1 MYTPLLIKVY
11 SFVANLEC
19 YFCQT
24 DKAIVVLFSFKFVGH
39 LCDFPMFAMGDLQRY
54 LGTVT
59 EEETLNILLEFV
71 PGGSISSLFS
81 SSQQ

>member
-1 MYTPLLIKVY
+1 MDQKNP
-11 SFVANLEC
+11 
-19 YFCQT
+19 
-24 DKAIVVLFSFKFVGH
+24 IVLTE
-39 LCDFPMFAMGDLQRY
+39 FAMGDLQRY